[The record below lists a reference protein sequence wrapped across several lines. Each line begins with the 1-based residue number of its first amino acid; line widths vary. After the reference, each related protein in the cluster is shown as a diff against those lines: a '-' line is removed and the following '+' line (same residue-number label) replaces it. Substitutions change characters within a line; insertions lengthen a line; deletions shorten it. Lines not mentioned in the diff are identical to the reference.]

1 MPSSKGIYRVL
12 VADDEPQIANL
23 VKQALLLDGHY
34 VTTCGDGAEALK
46 ALTTARYSVLVLDIL
61 MPRKTGV
68 QTLLDLRN
76 AGDDVPVVLMSS
88 FISEDARAACAGLE
102 RVVFLQKP
110 FGIQELRD
118 ALHGVAGTVK
128 S

>member
-1 MPSSKGIYRVL
+1 MPSSKGTYRVL

-23 VKQALLLDGHY
+23 VKQALHLDGHF

-46 ALTTARYSVLVLDIL
+46 ALSGAKYSVLVLDIL

-68 QTLLDLRN
+68 QALLELRG
-76 AGDDVPVVLMSS
+76 AGDDIPVVLMSS
-88 FISEDARAACAGLE
+88 FISDEARAACAGLE
-102 RVVFLQKP
+102 RVAFLQKP
-110 FGIQELRD
+110 FGLDELRD
-118 ALHGVAGTVK
+118 TLRSVTSAVP

>member
-23 VKQALLLDGHY
+23 VKQALLLDGHF
-34 VTTCGDGAEALK
+34 VTTCGDGVEALK
-46 ALTTARYSVLVLDIL
+46 AVGGARYSVLVLDIL

-68 QTLLDLRN
+68 QTLLDLRE
-76 AGDDVPVVLMSS
+76 AGDEVPVVLMSS
-88 FISEDARAACAGLE
+88 FISEEARTACEGLE
-102 RVVFLQKP
+102 RVAFLQKP

-118 ALHGVAGTVK
+118 VLRDVVGTVK